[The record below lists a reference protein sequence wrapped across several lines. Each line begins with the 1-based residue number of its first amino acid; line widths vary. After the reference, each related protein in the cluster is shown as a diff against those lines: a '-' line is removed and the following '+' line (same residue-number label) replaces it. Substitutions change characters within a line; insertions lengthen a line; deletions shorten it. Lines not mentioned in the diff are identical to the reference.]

1 MATPTA
7 PGGRRGEGLF
17 RWLYVLGS
25 GCGKL
30 PLVAGVALVLS
41 ARAVPLFAPADVPP
55 VVESSRFEAAPPDAA
70 LIDAVLAK
78 RAPELG
84 LTLRRQIVHA
94 IAEEAGRAGY
104 DPLLILAII
113 DVESDFT
120 EEAISEKGARG
131 LMQIKPSTLHFL
143 AEKEGLRLSREEV
156 ASDPALGVRLG
167 IRYLRTLNDRFG
179 DLDLALMA
187 YNAGPTRIWQAKKAG
202 ELDTFRRYPRLV
214 RRDFRRFR
222 EGEGLGGDWA
232 LAQREVLEK
241 SPEEKAP

>member
-1 MATPTA
+1 MGAPTA
-7 PGGRRGEGLF
+7 PRGRRGEGLF
-17 RWLYVLGS
+17 RWLHALGS

-41 ARAVPLFAPADVPP
+41 ARAVPLFAQPEVPRVIEP
-55 VVESSRFEAAPPDAA
+55 SRFAVTPPDAA
-70 LIDAVLAK
+70 LIDSVLAK

-84 LTLRRQIVHA
+84 LTLRRQIVQA

-120 EEAISEKGARG
+120 EDAVSDKGARG

-143 AEKEGLRLSREEV
+143 AEREGLRLTREEV
-156 ASDPALGVRLG
+156 AADPALGVRLG
-167 IRYLRTLNDRFG
+167 IRYLRALNDRLG
-179 DLDLALMA
+179 DLELALMA

-202 ELDTFRRYPRLV
+202 ELDTFRRYPRAV
-214 RRDFRRFR
+214 RRNFRRFR

-232 LAQREVLEK
+232 LAQREGL
-241 SPEEKAP
+241 EKAPEQKAP